1 MIVKTIDGETME
13 PWETLT
19 VDVEEQHQ
27 GAVIEK
33 LGERR
38 GELKDMVPDGRGRVR
53 LDYLI
58 PTRGLIGFR
67 SDSSR

>member
-1 MIVKTIDGETME
+1 MILHEIDGEICE
-13 PWETLT
+13 PYEQLT

-27 GAVIEK
+27 GTIMEK

-38 GELKDMVPDGRGRVR
+38 GELLDMQPDGKGRVR

-58 PTRGLIGFR
+58 PARGLIGFR
-67 SDSSR
+67 PSS